1 MNYFKHNRGKVLFP
15 LIYLFGFKEKL
26 HWCNHFIYLFFYLMI
41 HNPDK
46 DMRNKGSHID
56 SLVVKFQ
63 CGLGS
68 RGSNYYLCL
77 ICEVEM
83 YLITCL
89 LLCRNCEIKSIAP
102 YGVFVEIAPG
112 REVYISSQFSY
123 KAQTFPW
130 ADIFNLL
137 LLTSII
143 DFFRNIYTHTMIVG
157 IPYKVISCFNKFCF
171 LSFRNDV
178 PVVLA

>member
-1 MNYFKHNRGKVLFP
+1 MQSFF
-15 LIYLFGFKEKL
+15 
-26 HWCNHFIYLFFYLMI
+26 YLFFYLMI

-46 DMRNKGSHID
+46 GMRNKGSHIN

-63 CGLGS
+63 CELGS
-68 RGSNYYLCL
+68 RVSNYYLCL
-77 ICEVEM
+77 ICEFEM

-112 REVYISSQFSY
+112 REVYISSQVSY
-123 KAQTFPW
+123 KAQIIPW
-130 ADIFNLL
+130 VDIFNLL

-143 DFFRNIYTHTMIVG
+143 DFFRNMYTHTHTMIVG
-157 IPYKVISCFNKFCF
+157 IPYKVISCFNQFCF
-171 LSFRNDV
+171 FSFRNDV